1 MIISEFAICST
12 NNRNYRRLKSLGY
25 EFNIGDQVKVNVIHL
40 SKSSRSL
47 VFVQCDICG
56 FNKSMKYS
64 MYLKNIKKYG
74 FYTCSGKCSS
84 IKYKK
89 TCLEKFGAETPLQN
103 DEIKGKLKKY
113 FLMKYG
119 VNHPSMIN
127 EFEIKKQQTNLEKY
141 GVRQQMQ
148 ISENLDKVRKT
159 KLERYGDENF
169 NNFEKS
175 FQTKLEKYGDG
186 NFNNKE
192 KYKNTCLLKYGVDHN
207 MKCKELFIKNQI
219 SRYRVS
225 YIDGIRY
232 QSSYEL
238 DFIQKCQHL
247 NLIIEEGPTI
257 SYLFEGIDRKY
268 HSDFYLPNFN
278 LICEIKSEY
287 IYNKEVK
294 INEIKKESSIKSGYN
309 FIFIIDKDY
318 SNFIKIIENNV
329 NSAF

>member
-25 EFNIGDQVKVNVIHL
+25 EFNIGDQVKVNVRHL

-89 TCLEKFGAETPLQN
+89 TCLEKFGTETPLQN

-141 GVRQQMQ
+141 GVR
-148 ISENLDKVRKT
+148 
-159 KLERYGDENF
+159 
-169 NNFEKS
+169 
-175 FQTKLEKYGDG
+175 
-186 NFNNKE
+186 
-192 KYKNTCLLKYGVDHN
+192 H
-207 MKCKELFIKNQI
+207 
-219 SRYRVS
+219 
-225 YIDGIRY
+225 
-232 QSSYEL
+232 
-238 DFIQKCQHL
+238 
-247 NLIIEEGPTI
+247 
-257 SYLFEGIDRKY
+257 LFEGIDRKY

>member
-1 MIISEFAICST
+1 MIISEYAICPT

-25 EFNIGDQVKVNVIHL
+25 EFNIGDQVEVNVRHL

-47 VFVQCDICG
+47 VF
-56 FNKSMKYS
+56 
-64 MYLKNIKKYG
+64 
-74 FYTCSGKCSS
+74 
-84 IKYKK
+84 
-89 TCLEKFGAETPLQN
+89 
-103 DEIKGKLKKY
+103 
-113 FLMKYG
+113 
-119 VNHPSMIN
+119 
-127 EFEIKKQQTNLEKY
+127 
-141 GVRQQMQ
+141 
-148 ISENLDKVRKT
+148 
-159 KLERYGDENF
+159 
-169 NNFEKS
+169 
-175 FQTKLEKYGDG
+175 G

-192 KYKNTCLLKYGVDHN
+192 KYRNTCLLKYGVDHN
-207 MKCKELFIKNQI
+207 MKCRELFIKNQI

-247 NLIIEEGPTI
+247 NIIIEEGPTI
-257 SYLFEGIDRKY
+257 SYLFEGTDRKY

-318 SNFIKIIENNV
+318 SNFIKIIENNA

>member
-89 TCLEKFGAETPLQN
+89 TCLEKFGTETPL
-103 DEIKGKLKKY
+103 
-113 FLMKYG
+113 
-119 VNHPSMIN
+119 
-127 EFEIKKQQTNLEKY
+127 
-141 GVRQQMQ
+141 
-148 ISENLDKVRKT
+148 
-159 KLERYGDENF
+159 
-169 NNFEKS
+169 
-175 FQTKLEKYGDG
+175 
-186 NFNNKE
+186 
-192 KYKNTCLLKYGVDHN
+192 
-207 MKCKELFIKNQI
+207 
-219 SRYRVS
+219 
-225 YIDGIRY
+225 
-232 QSSYEL
+232 
-238 DFIQKCQHL
+238 
-247 NLIIEEGPTI
+247 GPTI